1 MARNFV
7 EDVAEKVG
15 FAPPPPLAFLSA
27 ADSAI
32 DRYKFAVVLT
42 GTRDRVRH

>member
-15 FAPPPPLAFLSA
+15 FALLPLAFLSA

-32 DRYKFAVVLT
+32 DRYKFAVVLA